1 MKSEIKKIFLQT
13 CMNHGSLSLEQINEV
28 LGPMWQTY
36 GEADVKNLVKEIN
49 VDLKE
54 LNQELKFVKHPLVE
68 QEFLVYGLTFE
79 TTASKIQHHYREAD
93 QMYFAKL
100 VELMAVQDDYGIS
113 WLEMYN
119 LPSLTQTVKKNLPKM
134 HIQDLIKK
142 WIDQGYFIEKD
153 DKIYFGPRMLVE
165 YANHLKTHFSEY
177 IKDCSLCKN
186 VVLWVSNEFCI
197 YLEQMNF
204 LFP

>member
-1 MKSEIKKIFLQT
+1 
-13 CMNHGSLSLEQINEV
+13 
-28 LGPMWQTY
+28 
-36 GEADVKNLVKEIN
+36 
-49 VDLKE
+49 
-54 LNQELKFVKHPLVE
+54 
-68 QEFLVYGLTFE
+68 
-79 TTASKIQHHYREAD
+79 
-93 QMYFAKL
+93 MYFAKL

-186 VVLWVSNEFCI
+186 VVLWDIKCVRCEVKVHKECIRTFLKRKSNCPSCGE
-197 YLEQMNF
+197 LWTTALN
-204 LFP
+204 